1 MIKKRGVE
9 LIIFDL
15 DGTLIDSRIDI
26 ANSVNYTLKQLG
38 LSPLDDKIILGY
50 VGDGVRS
57 LIERVL
63 SPSNLHLFEKGLDT
77 FLPYYSEHLLDN
89 TFFFPEVMDTLKFFS
104 YKKMAVISN
113 KPEAL
118 SINTLKGLGIYNFFK
133 SVVGGDSLEKKKPA
147 PEPVIKV
154 LEDLNVDREK
164 AIIVGDSYVDI
175 EAGKG
180 AGIMTCGVTYG
191 FKSRDAILN
200 AEPDFM
206 IDRLAEL
213 KEIIY

>member
-38 LSPLDDKIILGY
+38 LNPLDDKIILGY

-57 LIERVL
+57 LIERAL

-77 FLPYYSEHLLDN
+77 FLSYYSEHLLDN
-89 TFFFPEVMDTLKFFS
+89 TFFFPGVTETLKFFS

-133 SVVGGDSLEKKKPA
+133 SVVGGDSLEQKKPA
-147 PEPVIKV
+147 PEPVLKV

-175 EAGKG
+175 EAGKA

-191 FKSRDAILN
+191 FKIRDAILK
-200 AEPDFM
+200 AGPDFM
-206 IDRLAEL
+206 IDHLAEL